1 MRKFIKISGKV
12 LSWII
17 ITIFCLP
24 LIAALLL
31 NVEAVQNFAVHKA
44 TSMLSQKLG
53 TTVSIDHI
61 RLRSFSK
68 LTAEGFYIADLQGD
82 TMLYAGRLG
91 ANISK
96 IALLKNRIVIGNV
109 FYDDGKIY
117 LHPPEGGELN
127 IAAVIA
133 KLGSD
138 TTKTNEPAPL
148 VLRNIRISDSRFM
161 FRTDGTTPPDEGM
174 NFADM
179 VFNDLNI
186 KTDKLT
192 IAGEDL
198 IFDDMSMSFVDHCG
212 FTVDKLTTDTLKI
225 GDGLIAMDN
234 TRIITPDSDL
244 RMPRLRL
251 DGGNWEAFSDFLNN
265 VRLEVILKKSTVS
278 TGTLFYFVPSLFQG
292 RPFTME
298 NVNVDFAG
306 PVNDF
311 TTTLQFISGKD
322 TDVEIQASLTDIT
335 DFANSGFKVN
345 IKKFLSSG
353 PTLERMANAVLK
365 DALPETVNDIL
376 THVDSLSL
384 SANVGGTMKHMKATV
399 FLATNVGN
407 IAVRG
412 TCGLPKDKVT
422 EFDGSVTISGLDAGW
437 LTENEKLGKFI
448 ANARA
453 KGRIDHGSMDID
465 GHLFV
470 PLINF
475 NGQHYTQ
482 ISASGTYVDNI
493 ANVNIT
499 SGDPKLSFSA
509 KGSADMNGE
518 VPAYSLSAN
527 LRRADLY
534 SLGINPKDS
543 VSIASGRL
551 QADVS
556 GSTLDNI
563 NGEARLLS
571 LSYKS
576 STDNVQADSIL
587 LTARNSENSKY
598 LSMTSPVA
606 DIEFISSISYKE
618 IFDYMGN
625 IIYDYLPSLDASGSK
640 KPRYLHQSAEYAA
653 NPDSYGR
660 SELHINVKEANNIAA
675 IFVPGFS
682 IAEGTK
688 ADITFDPVTGTFA
701 VNADSDY
708 IEYSGFFATRLCF
721 FADNTSIP
729 NTINMSFTTEDL
741 YLPKFSLPSNNI
753 SLQAAADTVTLNAML
768 SNSTSELNAL
778 LDAETVLSRNADNA
792 LCVQLKI
799 DSASHVT
806 TGPQTW
812 NLSSDE
818 IEYSPEGLSI
828 GNFAITSQG
837 QLLKIDGKMGKSR
850 SDTLRLTLNDFSIR
864 PINTILKLPSRT
876 LDGRL
881 DGKAELISGMH
892 EPVMIA
898 DIMMDSLSMSGY
910 TAPALRLVSAWDF
923 ANERAGLS
931 LINTAD
937 GKNLIRGFY
946 RPNTNAYIA
955 TVDISNL
962 QLAAINPFLPADV
975 IRSVDGNMSLY
986 MDIRSNDKGPQF
998 NGTVS
1003 VSDLATTI
1011 GITNVTYTTPL
1022 LDIDVDGAKVS
1033 IPQTILTDNEGN
1045 HASLEAYADISNF
1058 GNIKYSARLVP
1069 DNIMAI
1075 NTTSKDNQTF
1085 YGKVYVSGAI
1095 NARGSK
1101 QGITVDVAVNTRP
1114 NSALYIPLSDKS
1126 NISTAEWI
1134 VFESGSPVDNSPTS
1148 ILEQKKQQY
1157 EQALNE
1163 HTKFKEQTN
1172 MTLNVSLN
1180 INPGLL
1186 LSIII
1191 DPNSDMALNAR
1202 GSASLDVQLNPNT
1215 GDTSIFGTYEIA
1227 EGDFLFSL
1235 QPIISNKKFSLQ
1247 SGGTIQFNGTPL
1259 DALLNIE
1266 AIYKLRAS
1274 LQPLA
1279 ASLEGTGINT
1289 NTRIPVECIASIS
1302 ESLKQPKLSFD
1313 IRIPSADADIQNVLS
1328 GALASNEDRA
1338 LNFMFLVGLGSF
1350 APNSNTDAES
1360 GASSAGASIGLN
1372 FLTSQVTNL
1381 ISSDNLNINL
1391 NYRPQDKTS
1400 ADEVDFGFSYNIGG
1414 NNRLILEVEGNYN
1427 ADNSMNANNSN
1438 LSGDAS
1444 ITWAVTPTGNILL
1457 KGFTRTINRYDEN
1470 QGLQENGIGIYYRE
1484 DFNVFSDIIQQSK
1497 ARKAARKR
1505 KREEKIAQK
1514 EAEATQGSTTAV
1526 NDTAEASEPVEQPM
1540 SRIERRRADAAERR
1554 RRISEEMS
1562 RRSENDNDAAEPAA
1576 QSQE

>member
-31 NVEAVQNFAVHKA
+31 NVEGIQNFAVHKA
-44 TSMLSQKLG
+44 TSILSQKLG
-53 TTVSIDHI
+53 TQVHIDHI

-96 IALLKNRIVIGNV
+96 IALLNNRIVIGNV
-109 FYDDGKIY
+109 FYDKGKIY
-117 LHPPEGGELN
+117 LHTPEGSDIN

-138 TTKTNEPAPL
+138 KAPNDNPSPIII
-148 VLRNIRISDSRFM
+148 RNIHISDSRFM
-161 FRTDGTTPPDEGM
+161 FRTDGKTPPEQGM

-179 VFNDLNI
+179 MFNGLNI
-186 KTDKLT
+186 NTDELT
-192 IAGEDL
+192 IKGGEL
-198 IFDDMSMSFVDHCG
+198 TFDGLSMSFVDHCG
-212 FTVDKLTTDTLKI
+212 FTVKQLSTGTLQI

-234 TRIITPDSDL
+234 TRIITADSEL
-244 RMPRLRL
+244 HMPHLRL
-251 DGGNWEAFSDFLNN
+251 NGDNWTAFSDFVNN

-278 TGTLFYFVPSLFQG
+278 TGTLFYFIPSLFHG
-292 RPFTME
+292 HPFTME

-311 TTTLQFISGKD
+311 TTTLQFMSGND
-322 TDVEIQASLTDIT
+322 TNVEIQAGITDIT
-335 DFANSGFKVN
+335 DFANSEFKVN
-345 IKKFLSSG
+345 VKKFLSSG
-353 PTLERMANAVLK
+353 QTLERMANAVLK
-365 DALPETVNDIL
+365 DSLPKTARDIL

-384 SANVGGTMKHMKATV
+384 SANVDGSMENMMATV
-399 FLATNVGN
+399 FLATNAGN

-412 TCGLPKDKVT
+412 TCGLSQDNVT
-422 EFDGSVTISGLDAGW
+422 EFNGSMTINGLDAGW
-437 LTENEKLGKFI
+437 LTGNEKLGKFI

-453 KGRIDHGSMDID
+453 EGRIDNGVMDID

-470 PLINF
+470 PLMDF

-482 ISASGTYVDNI
+482 ISASGTYANNK
-493 ANVNIT
+493 ANVNII
-499 SGDPKLSFSA
+499 SGDPKLAFSA
-509 KGSADMNGE
+509 KGSVDMNSE
-518 VPAYSLSAN
+518 IPSYTLSAN
-527 LRRADLY
+527 LRRANMY
-534 SLGINPKDS
+534 SLGINHKDS
-543 VSIASGRL
+543 VSLASGQL
-551 QADVS
+551 QAAVS
-556 GSTLDNI
+556 GSKLDNI

-587 LTARNSENSKY
+587 LTARNSEDEKY
-598 LSMTSPVA
+598 MSMTSPVA
-606 DIEFISSISYKE
+606 DIEFTSDRSYQE
-618 IFDYMGN
+618 IFDYLGK
-625 IIYDYLPSLDASGSK
+625 IIYAYLPALDASGNK
-640 KPRYLHQSAEYAA
+640 QPQHLQPTPEYDAA
-653 NPDSYGR
+653 PDTYGH

-688 ADITFDPVTGTFA
+688 ADITFNPINGTFA

-708 IEYSGFFATRLCF
+708 IEYSGFFATRLCLL
-721 FADNTSIP
+721 ADNTSIP
-729 NTINMSFTTEDL
+729 NAINMSFMTEDL
-741 YLPKFSLPSNNI
+741 YTPKFSLPSNSI
-753 SLQAAADTVTLNAML
+753 SIQASTDTVMLSAML
-768 SNSTSELNAL
+768 SNSSSKLNAL
-778 LDAETVLSRNADNA
+778 LNAKTVLSRNADNV
-792 LCVQLKI
+792 LCIQFNI

-812 NLSSDE
+812 NLSSDT
-818 IEYSPEGLSI
+818 IKYSPEGLSI
-828 GNFAITSQG
+828 RHFSITNQE
-837 QLLKIDGKMGKSR
+837 QLLKIDGMIGKSP
-850 SDTLRLTLNDFSIR
+850 SDTLRLTLNDFSIS
-864 PINTILKLPSRT
+864 PINTILKLPGKT
-876 LDGRL
+876 IDGRL
-881 DGKAELISGMH
+881 NGKAELISGMH

-898 DIMMDSLSMSGY
+898 DIMMNRLSMYEY
-910 TAPALRLVSAWDF
+910 TAPSLRLVSAWDF

-931 LINTAD
+931 LINMTD
-937 GKNLIRGFY
+937 GKSLIRGFY
-946 RPNTNAYIA
+946 RPNTGSYIA
-955 TVDISNL
+955 TIDISDM
-962 QLAAINPFLPADV
+962 QLAAINPFLPKDV
-975 IRSVDGNMSLY
+975 IHSVVGNMSLY
-986 MDIRSNDKGPQF
+986 MDIRSDEKGPQF

-1022 LDIDVDGAKVS
+1022 LDIDINGDKVT

-1045 HASLEAYADISNF
+1045 NASLEAYADISNF
-1058 GNIKYSARLVP
+1058 GNIRYSAKLVP

-1075 NTTSKDNQTF
+1075 NTTAKDNQKF
-1085 YGKVYVSGAI
+1085 YGKVYVSGGI
-1095 NARGSK
+1095 NAHGSK
-1101 QGITVDVAVNTRP
+1101 QGIVVDVAINTRP

-1134 VFESGSPVDNSPTS
+1134 VFESGSNIDNRPTS
-1148 ILEQKKQQY
+1148 VLEQKKQQY
-1157 EQALNE
+1157 EQALKE
-1163 HTKFKEQTN
+1163 HTKFKEQTD

-1202 GSASLDVQLNPNT
+1202 GSASLDVLLNPNT

-1227 EGDFLFSL
+1227 EGDFLFNL
-1235 QPIISNKKFSLQ
+1235 QPIINNKKFSLQ
-1247 SGGTIQFNGTPL
+1247 SGGTIQFNGSPL

-1279 ASLEGTGINT
+1279 SSLEGTGINT
-1289 NTRIPVECIASIS
+1289 NTRIPVECIANIS
-1302 ESLKQPKLSFD
+1302 ESLKQPNLSFN
-1313 IRIPSADADIQNVLS
+1313 IRIPSADTDIQNVLS

-1350 APNSNTDAES
+1350 APNSNTDAEND
-1360 GASSAGASIGLN
+1360 ASSAGASLGLN

-1381 ISSDNLNINL
+1381 ISNDNLNINL

-1400 ADEVDFGFSYNIGG
+1400 SDEVDFGFSYNIGG

-1427 ADNSMNANNSN
+1427 ADNSMRANNSS

-1470 QGLQENGIGIYYRE
+1470 QGLQENGVGVYYRE

-1505 KREEKIAQK
+1505 KHEEKMAQK
-1514 EAEATQGSTTAV
+1514 EADAAQGSTIADEAV
-1526 NDTAEASEPVEQPM
+1526 EPVEQPM
-1540 SRIERRRADAAERR
+1540 SRIERRRANAAERR

-1562 RRSENDNDAAEPAA
+1562 RRNERDNDAAGTATQP
-1576 QSQE
+1576 QDKM